1 MQRKISKM
9 RQKQILFD
17 QKLLLLSVPPSTL
30 TQNWG
35 LSLIVDSRGKKKKKS
50 SSAKPFLS
58 CTGVHLVK
66 IA

>member
-35 LSLIVDSRGKKKKKS
+35 LSLIVDTEEKKKS

>member
-35 LSLIVDSRGKKKKKS
+35 LSLIVDSREKKKKK
-50 SSAKPFLS
+50 KKQLS
-58 CTGVHLVK
+58 QAFPVLHWSTLG
-66 IA
+66 

>member
-35 LSLIVDSRGKKKKKS
+35 LSLIVDSRGKKKKKKAAQPS
-50 SSAKPFLS
+50 LS
-58 CTGVHLVK
+58 CPALEYTWLR
-66 IA
+66 

>member
-35 LSLIVDSRGKKKKKS
+35 LSLIVDSRGKKKKAAQPS
-50 SSAKPFLS
+50 LS
-58 CTGVHLVK
+58 CPALEYTWLR
-66 IA
+66 

>member
-35 LSLIVDSRGKKKKKS
+35 LSLIVDSRGKKKKQ
-50 SSAKPFLS
+50 LS
-58 CTGVHLVK
+58 QAFPVLHWSTLG
-66 IA
+66 

>member
-35 LSLIVDSRGKKKKKS
+35 LSLIVDSRGKKKKS